1 MKELYIQYS
10 YSQEEWG
17 VFDPD
22 VEDFIYSHPSM
33 KQVVAYAYELAPLV
47 KPCKVILVPQ
57 YLLTSYTICACYE

>member
-10 YSQEEWG
+10 YSQEKWG

-22 VEDFIYSHPSM
+22 IDDFIYHDSSM
-33 KQVVAYAYELAPLV
+33 RAVVSYAYELAPLV

-57 YLLTSYTICACYE
+57 YLLTSYTICTCYD